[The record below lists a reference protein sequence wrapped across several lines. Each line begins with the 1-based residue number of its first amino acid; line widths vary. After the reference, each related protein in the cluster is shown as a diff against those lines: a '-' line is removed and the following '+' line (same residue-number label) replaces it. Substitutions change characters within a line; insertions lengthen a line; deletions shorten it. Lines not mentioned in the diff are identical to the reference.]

1 MGGAEMRKKDDIM
14 EPTFVVRD
22 RMLADKEY
30 VEWLADLKRRFLYSQ
45 AKAAVRVNTAM
56 LEYYWS
62 LGRDITQ
69 IQAESKWGSGF
80 FNQLS
85 HDMRTMFP
93 NETGF
98 SVTNLKY
105 MKRWYLF
112 YYERVIKCQRP
123 VDQIGHQAGDQFEDI
138 EKSHQLDGQINNPKT
153 GQQVADQLDE
163 SEKGQQLVDQLQ
175 FPDSFGLIP
184 WGCHI
189 LIFSKCQTLD
199 EAIFYINKVTEEGW
213 SRSRLES
220 QMAANL
226 FGSQGAA
233 VTNFEHTLPAPQS
246 QLAKEI
252 LKDPYHFGFLSMS
265 EEYEEKD
272 LEDALVSNVTRF
284 LMELGKGFS
293 YVGRQMELQMPGGQ
307 TFFPDLLFYHIPQ
320 HRYVVIE
327 LKVVKYIPEF
337 AGKLNFYVTAV
348 DELLRGEG
356 DNPTV
361 GLIICKSTD
370 KTVVEWSLRDINKPL
385 GVSSYQLEQV
395 VERTVRELE
404 LKKENSRK

>member
-1 MGGAEMRKKDDIM
+1 MKLFDVYPLFDINIVKGKGCKIWDDKGQEYLDLYGGH
-14 EPTFVVRD
+14 
-22 RMLADKEY
+22 
-30 VEWLADLKRRFLYSQ
+30 
-45 AKAAVRVNTAM
+45 AVI
-56 LEYYWS
+56 S
-62 LGRDITQ
+62 
-69 IQAESKWGSGF
+69 
-80 FNQLS
+80 
-85 HDMRTMFP
+85 
-93 NETGF
+93 
-98 SVTNLKY
+98 
-105 MKRWYLF
+105 
-112 YYERVIKCQRP
+112 
-123 VDQIGHQAGDQFEDI
+123 IGH
-138 EKSHQLDGQINNPKT
+138 SHP
-153 GQQVADQLDE
+153 
-163 SEKGQQLVDQLQ
+163 
-175 FPDSFGLIP
+175 
-184 WGCHI
+184 H
-189 LIFSKCQTLD
+189 
-199 EAIFYINKVTEEGW
+199 YINKVTEEGW

-220 QMAANL
+220 QIAANL

-385 GVSSYQLEQV
+385 GVSTYQLEQV

>member
-1 MGGAEMRKKDDIM
+1 MSDK
-14 EPTFVVRD
+14 PTFVSRD
-22 RMLADKEY
+22 MMTADEGY
-30 VEWLADLKRRFLYSQ
+30 VQWMADIKQRFRQSQ
-45 AKAAVRVNTAM
+45 IKATVRVNTAM
-56 LEYYWS
+56 LEFYWS
-62 LGRDITQ
+62 LGRDMVELR
-69 IQAESKWGSGF
+69 AESKWGSGF
-80 FNQLS
+80 FDQLS
-85 HDMRTMFP
+85 LDLRTAFP
-93 NETGF
+93 EETGF

-105 MKRWYLF
+105 MKRWYAF
-112 YYERVIKCQRP
+112 YNERVVNRQQV
-123 VDQIGHQAGDQFEDI
+123 VDEISAVQSDEPNVVVRHQAGDELGAAIRQQPVD
-138 EKSHQLDGQINNPKT
+138 EKS
-153 GQQVADQLDE
+153 QQV
-163 SEKGQQLVDQLQ
+163 VDQLQ

-213 SRSRLES
+213 SRSQLEN
-220 QMAANL
+220 QITADL

-233 VTNFEHTLPAPQS
+233 VTNFSHVLPSPQS
-246 QLAKEI
+246 QLAKEM
-252 LKDPYHFGFLSMS
+252 LKDPYHFEFLSMK
-265 EEYEEKD
+265 ERYDEHD
-272 LEDALVSNVTRF
+272 LEDALVSNVTQF
-284 LMELGKGFS
+284 LLELGKGFS

-307 TFFPDLLFYHIPQ
+307 IFFPDLLFYHVPQ

-327 LKVVKYIPEF
+327 LKVVKFIPEF